1 MGIESN
7 SYLSSQNIQKR
18 QCPVILDVESSGF
31 GRGSYPIE
39 IGVALD
45 DGQTHC
51 MIIQPHS
58 SWQHW
63 DANAEKL
70 HGITRDLIENN
81 GKSITEVA
89 TWLNDCLKGQ
99 AVYSDA
105 WGNDS
110 SWLALLFEYAHMS
123 QLFKLKPL
131 YGLLSEN
138 QIACW
143 HSTKNDVIEALGC
156 PRHRASHDAL
166 ILQKTFCKTDVLTG

>member
-1 MGIESN
+1 MEIESN
-7 SYLSSQNIQKR
+7 GCLSAQPIQER

-39 IGVALD
+39 VGVALD

-51 MIIQPHS
+51 MIIRPHS

-63 DANAEKL
+63 DAAAENL
-70 HGITRDLIENN
+70 HGISREVIEKN
-81 GKSITEVA
+81 GRSITEVA
-89 TWLNDCLKGQ
+89 IWLNDCLKGKV
-99 AVYSDA
+99 VYSDA

-110 SWLALLFEYAHMS
+110 SWLALLFEYAEIS
-123 QLFKLKPL
+123 QLFKLKPI
-131 YGLLSEN
+131 YSLLSET

-143 HSTKNDVIEALGC
+143 HSTKNHIIETLGC

-166 ILQKTFCKTDVLTG
+166 ILQKTFCKTEVMTA